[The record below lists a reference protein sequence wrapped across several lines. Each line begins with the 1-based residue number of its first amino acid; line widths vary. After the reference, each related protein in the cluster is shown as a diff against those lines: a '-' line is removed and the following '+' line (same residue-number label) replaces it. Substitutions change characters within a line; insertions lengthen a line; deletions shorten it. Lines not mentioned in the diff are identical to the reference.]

1 MRLFSRSVFI
11 LFISSL
17 LAQPLMAAGSD
28 LEQAR
33 KAISAQLGVPAEN
46 IQGSPVANLYLVSI
60 PPRLFYISGD
70 GKYVIDGDMINVAMK
85 TNVTLS
91 LRSKARLQAIDNL
104 GEDSMIIFSPEEGK
118 VKHTITVFTDIDC
131 GYCRKLHHAIDE
143 YNAKGI
149 RVRYLAYPR
158 AGIGSGSYD
167 KAVAVWCAKD
177 RKKAMTLAKN
187 DKSVKSDECEN
198 PVAEH
203 FRMGGMIGVR
213 GTPALILDS
222 GRLVPGYVPPERL
235 AAILDQESAK

>member
-1 MRLFSRSVFI
+1 MRIFSRSIFM

-17 LAQPLMAAGSD
+17 LALPAIAASSD

-33 KAISAQLGVPAEN
+33 KAISAQLGVPAKN
-46 IQGSPVANLYLVSI
+46 IQTSPVANLYLVSI

-70 GKYVIDGDMINVAMK
+70 GQYVIDGDMIDVAKK
-85 TNVTLS
+85 TNVTQS
-91 LRSKARLQAIDNL
+91 LRSKARLQAINDL
-104 GEDSMIIFSPEEGK
+104 GEDSMIIFSPEKDK

-131 GYCRKLHHAIDE
+131 GYCRKLHSAINE

-187 DKSVKSDECEN
+187 DKPVTSNKCDN
-198 PVAEH
+198 PVADH
-203 FRMGGMIGVR
+203 FRMGGMVGVR
-213 GTPALILDS
+213 GTPALILDN
-222 GRLVPGYVPPERL
+222 GRLVPGYVPPARL
-235 AAILDQESAK
+235 AAILDQQSAK

>member
-1 MRLFSRSVFI
+1 MRLFSRSVFM

-17 LAQPLMAAGSD
+17 LALPVMAASSD

-33 KAISAQLGVPAEN
+33 KLITAQLGVPAKN
-46 IQGSPVANLYLVSI
+46 IQTSPVANLYLVSI
-60 PPRLFYISGD
+60 PPRLFYVSGD
-70 GKYVIDGDMINVAMK
+70 GKYVIDGDMINIAMN
-85 TNVTLS
+85 TNVTQS

-104 GEDSMIIFSPEEGK
+104 GEDSMIIFSPEKSK

-131 GYCRKLHHAIDE
+131 GYCRKLHSAINE

-158 AGIGSGSYD
+158 AGIGSASYD

-177 RKKAMTLAKN
+177 RKKALTLAKN
-187 DKSVKSDECEN
+187 DKPVKSSKCDN

-203 FRMGGMIGVR
+203 YKMGTMIGVR

>member
-1 MRLFSRSVFI
+1 MRIFSRSIFM

-17 LAQPLMAAGSD
+17 LALPAIAANSD

-33 KAISAQLGVPAEN
+33 KTISAQLGVPEKN
-46 IQGSPVANLYLVSI
+46 IQTSPVANLYLVSI

-70 GKYVIDGDMINVAMK
+70 GQYVIDGDMIDVAKK
-85 TNVTLS
+85 TNVTQS
-91 LRSKARLQAIDNL
+91 LRSKARLQAINDL
-104 GEDSMIIFSPEEGK
+104 GEDSMIIFSPEKDK

-131 GYCRKLHHAIDE
+131 GYCRKLHSAIDE

-187 DKSVKSDECEN
+187 DKPVTSNKCDN

-203 FRMGGMIGVR
+203 FRMGGMVGVR
-213 GTPALILDS
+213 GTPALILDN

-235 AAILDQESAK
+235 AAILDQQSAN